1 MGSINLSRRRSW
13 VNLHRPCEVPSA
25 YLRRITWISPFFLR
39 LFKPNVPADHRFRG
53 SLSNRAKNVKV
64 WVLDLDPVPRMSRA
78 LITEL
83 WKKTSFTRKVPQ

>member
-39 LFKPNVPADHRFRG
+39 LFKPNVPTDHRFLRRPQLLTRSVPLPMGRG
-53 SLSNRAKNVKV
+53 I
-64 WVLDLDPVPRMSRA
+64 P
-78 LITEL
+78 
-83 WKKTSFTRKVPQ
+83 